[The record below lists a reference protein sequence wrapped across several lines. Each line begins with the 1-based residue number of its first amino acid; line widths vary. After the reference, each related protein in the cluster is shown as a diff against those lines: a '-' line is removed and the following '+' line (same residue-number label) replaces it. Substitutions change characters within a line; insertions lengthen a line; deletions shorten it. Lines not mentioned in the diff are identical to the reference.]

1 MGRIS
6 QTGAPRADF
15 LRGTAAVG
23 TGLALASLG
32 VESAQ
37 AVGGQDV
44 GQETLHILDTLLALE
59 RLTLTLYYGGLT
71 AADVIGSSALAG
83 PSRDPHNPGLPPGGN
98 PQQVRYL
105 QAALDAEAKHGA
117 ALVDAGAVSPSTRFF
132 FPSETFARLGSSL
145 DRASFLGVVDLLETI
160 CVGAYAAA
168 AIAFITVGRPDL
180 AATSAQIMGVESEHR
195 TLGRVIGHITPAN
208 NHTLETAPFSVVDEA
223 LSEITPFLTGRRYLF
238 ATGSTRTMTAPTP
251 RAVARLV
258 GTHGTRRF
266 PTFALTAKGG
276 HQ

>member
-1 MGRIS
+1 MGRIN
-6 QTGAPRADF
+6 QTRTPRADF

-23 TGLALASLG
+23 TGLALAGRG

-37 AVGGQDV
+37 AAGKKGV
-44 GQETLHILDTLLALE
+44 GQEARHILDTLLVLE

-71 AADVIGSSALAG
+71 APGIIGSSALAG
-83 PSRDPHNPGLPPGGN
+83 PSRDAHNPGLPPGGN

-117 ALVDAGAVSPSTRFF
+117 ALERAGAVSPSTRFF
-132 FPSETFARLGSSL
+132 FPHETFERLGSSL
-145 DRASFLGVVDLLETI
+145 QPASFLGVVDLLETV

-168 AIAFITVGRPDL
+168 AVTFIAAGRPDL
-180 AATSAQIMGVESEHR
+180 AATAAQIMGVESEHR

-208 NHTLETAPFSVVDEA
+208 NHTLETAPYSVVDEA
-223 LSEITPFLTGRRYLF
+223 LGEIAPFLTGRRYLF
-238 ATGSTRTMTAPTP
+238 ATGPTRTLTAPTP
-251 RAVARLV
+251 RAVGRLV
-258 GTHGTRRF
+258 GTHGTRLV

-276 HQ
+276 HR